1 MSRGSLQLVVS
12 PSLGPPARYGAEGL
26 DEALQR
32 AGYEVRR
39 TDGGAICGP
48 AVVVGLPNSP
58 LLEEV
63 TGAEDGV
70 LPEAAQSSTLTRG
83 EVGGNPVICVTGSD
97 DNGVKYGCFDLA
109 EQVEHVG
116 PDADLFDVFTPR
128 RKTPDV
134 PVRRLQT
141 FLHNA
146 DLERKWYYS
155 EEFWDGYLDLLARSR
170 YNEFNLVFG
179 HQTAHLIPV
188 YAYMFELEDYPQVRV
203 EGLSDEDRARNLS
216 ALQMISRMAGER
228 GIDFWMGIWQSKPWA
243 GDLMGGQQTCVHG
256 LDEIDLAD
264 YTLDGIVRL
273 LTLCPDIAGI
283 QLRMNP
289 ESGLT
294 DQAFFRDV
302 FIPGLKECGR
312 DVQVEVRNWGL
323 KQETLDSF
331 VEVFPD
337 LRVSFKYFAEHQ
349 AMPYQPV
356 EMRNSYSYDSLLR
369 KDRNYDVAWHVWNL
383 GSHRVFLWGDP
394 DYVRT
399 FVSACH
405 LGDAVGFEVTPPL
418 SQKGFSQFGQ
428 TPGHWSIYRDGLPDC
443 YEWEYEK
450 YWFFY
455 KLWGRIGYDPEL
467 GDEVWLNELERR
479 FGAEPAPHLLD
490 AYRESSKVIS
500 YLVSH
505 HMDDQN
511 MYNWLELDAGGPI
524 DYFSSITPGEK
535 TLFLNARDY
544 AEARTANVPSAMITP
559 FEAAEDLEEF
569 ADRCE
574 AALEKAEEVGT
585 FTDNREYDFAS
596 LDMRALCRLACYNA
610 HKIRAS
616 AYLSLFYETSDYSL
630 LGPACDCAEA
640 GVDEWRELVR
650 ITEPYYERL
659 QLGPSVGHWKDNLPW
674 VEYDVHRIEKA
685 AQVFERYGIFVQAF
699 DFGPSAEISY
709 TGHDRDPSDYDLV
722 EPRFTRVDADD
733 RYEPETG
740 HGWEDDAEV
749 RATGGLQLP
758 RALYRG
764 TRLPRSE
771 KGPADFPAEFLYFD
785 FVSGADPAT
794 FRLDVPD
801 GRHLLTFIIGDA
813 SDEPTEH
820 GTMSVSVNGT
830 EVLKELEI
838 PAGET
843 REEEVEVEASD
854 GGLRI
859 TLKAAEG
866 SEWVLNGLVVRG
878 MGPRIGHLPVYSA
891 PKGQDLTINATVTSV
906 LSVREVSLFYR
917 VGGASEFRRARMRGE
932 GPVRRAAIPGDE
944 LVGEQA
950 EYYIETEDADG
961 NASSFPQDGADE
973 PVTVLLA
980 DNFGAP
986 AVAEHEPPSRH
997 CASEPLRLSVELAE
1011 GAEAA
1016 SVRLHYRTVDQNAD
1030 FKTAE
1035 LQKTGERDYA
1045 GVIPAEDLDPLFDEM
1060 YYFEALDRYG
1070 NGTFY
1075 PDPFTGGRYFVVTTA
1090 EYTL

>member
-1 MSRGSLQLVVS
+1 MSRGGLQLVVS
-12 PSLGPPARYGAEGL
+12 PSLGAPARYGVEMLAV
-26 DEALQR
+26 ALQR
-32 AGYEVRR
+32 AGYEVQRNNA
-39 TDGGAICGP
+39 GAPGGP
-48 AVVVGLPNSP
+48 AVMVGLSGCP
-58 LLEEV
+58 LFDEV
-63 TGAEDGV
+63 TGADESV
-70 LPEAAQSSTLTRG
+70 PAEAAESYALSRATF
-83 EVGGNPVICVTGSD
+83 GGNPVICVVGSD
-97 DNGVKYGCFDLA
+97 DNGVAYGCFDLA
-109 EQVEHVG
+109 EQVEFKPPG
-116 PDADLFDVFTPR
+116 ADPFDAFTPK
-128 RKTPDV
+128 RKSPDIA
-134 PVRRLQT
+134 VRRLQT

-146 DLERKWYYS
+146 DLEREWYYS
-155 EEFWDGYLDLLARSR
+155 EEFWDGYLGLLARSR

-203 EGLSDEDRARNLS
+203 EGLSPEDRARNLA
-216 ALQMISRMAGER
+216 ALQMISRMAAER

-243 GDLMGGQQTCVHG
+243 GDLMGGQQARVRG

-312 DVQVEVRNWGL
+312 DVKVEVRNWGL

-349 AMPYQPV
+349 AMPYQPA
-356 EMRNSYSYDSLLR
+356 EMRRSYSYDSLLR

-399 FVSACH
+399 FVASCH

-428 TPGHWSIYRDGLPDC
+428 TRGHWSIYRDGLPDC
-443 YEWEYEK
+443 YEWEHEK

-455 KLWGRIGYDPEL
+455 KLWGRIAYDPEL
-467 GDEVWLNELERR
+467 SDEVWLNELERR
-479 FGAEPAPHLLD
+479 FGPAAAPHLFD
-490 AYRESSKVIS
+490 AYRAGSKVVS

-524 DYFSSITPGEK
+524 DYFSGITPGEK

-544 AEARTANVPSAMITP
+544 AEARTENAPSAMITP
-559 FEAAEDLEEF
+559 FEAAEDLEGF

-574 AALEKAEEVGT
+574 AALEKAEKVGT
-585 FTDNREYDFAS
+585 LADNREYDFTS
-596 LDMRALCRLACYNA
+596 LDMRALCRLARYNA

-616 AYLSLFYETSDYSL
+616 AYLSLFYQTSDYSL
-630 LGPACDCAEA
+630 LGPARECAKA

-650 ITEPYYERL
+650 LTEPYYENL

-674 VEYDVHRIEKA
+674 VEYDVRRIEKA
-685 AQVFERYGIFVQAF
+685 AQVFERYGIFVHAF
-699 DFGPSAEISY
+699 DFGPHAEISY
-709 TGHDRDPSDYDLV
+709 TGHGRDPSDYDLV
-722 EPRFTRVDADD
+722 EPRFTRIGADD
-733 RYEPETG
+733 RYQPETG

-749 RATGGLQLP
+749 RSAGGRQLP

-771 KGPADFPAEFLYFD
+771 KGPEDFPAEFLYFD
-785 FVSGADPAT
+785 FVRGTDPAT

-801 GRHLLTFIIGDA
+801 GRYLLTFIIGDA

-820 GTMSVSVNGT
+820 GAMSVSVNET
-830 EVLKELEI
+830 DVLTDLEI
-838 PAGET
+838 PVGET
-843 REEEVEVEASD
+843 REEEVEVEAS
-854 GGLRI
+854 GAGLRVA
-859 TLKAAEG
+859 LRAAQG
-866 SEWVLNGLVVRG
+866 SEWVLNGLIVRELT
-878 MGPRIGHLPVYSA
+878 PRIGHLPVYSA
-891 PKGQDLTINATVTSV
+891 LRGQDLGINATVTSV
-906 LSVREVSLFYR
+906 QPVREVSLFYR
-917 VGGASEFRRARMRGE
+917 VGGTPDYRRTRMRGN
-932 GPVRRAAIPGDE
+932 GPVWRAAIPGGE
-944 LVGEQA
+944 FTGEQVD
-950 EYYIETEDADG
+950 YYIEAEDNDGGATTFPRAGADG
-961 NASSFPQDGADE
+961 

-980 DNFGAP
+980 EDFSAP
-986 AVAEHEPPSRH
+986 VIVEHEPPSRQR
-997 CASEPLRLSVELAE
+997 ASEPLSLSVRMAGAAE
-1011 GAEAA
+1011 PA
-1016 SVRLHYRTVDQNAD
+1016 SVLVHYRTVDQNAD

-1035 LQKTGERDYA
+1035 LERTGEKDYA

-1060 YYFEALDRYG
+1060 YYFEALDRFG

-1075 PDPFTGGRYFVVTTA
+1075 PDPFTGGRYFVVRITQ
-1090 EYTL
+1090 